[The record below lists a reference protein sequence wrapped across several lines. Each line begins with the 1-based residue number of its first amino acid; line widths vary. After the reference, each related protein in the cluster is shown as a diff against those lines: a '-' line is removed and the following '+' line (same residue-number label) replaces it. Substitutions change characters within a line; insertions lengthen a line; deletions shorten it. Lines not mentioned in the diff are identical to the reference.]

1 MVFNEDILSQIFEEI
16 DDKNSLYSCLFVNR
30 TWCVTA
36 VPILWR
42 NPNPHYNFN
51 LFVLYIF
58 YSIKSMKV
66 LFDILLLLHLLEES
80 RDTFKNQGIDI
91 NYLITEKYKR
101 PLFNYVNFWKYL
113 NLTFI
118 DNMIYNSGI
127 KSPSNIYQNCPN
139 LKYFKLSYN
148 IELLISELENLLI
161 NCKFL
166 NGLVIDNSYMD
177 ELFILLTKSSPIT
190 LFKFEFFTYWVN
202 LKYIKLFLD
211 NWKDRNPMLLKL
223 NIRDKEIKQQLEDLV
238 KEYKVRGVI
247 KKYSIGHSKI
257 NINEDFNWN

>member
-127 KSPSNIYQNCPN
+127 KSPSYKLQNTEYQLHHISGFECC
-139 LKYFKLSYN
+139 FSKLEPIHCN
-148 IELLISELENLLI
+148 NVI
-161 NCKFL
+161 
-166 NGLVIDNSYMD
+166 IDN
-177 ELFILLTKSSPIT
+177 IL
-190 LFKFEFFTYWVN
+190 E
-202 LKYIKLFLD
+202 
-211 NWKDRNPMLLKL
+211 
-223 NIRDKEIKQQLEDLV
+223 ELV
-238 KEYKVRGVI
+238 KICKSI
-247 KKYSIGHSKI
+247 KKLRFDII
-257 NINEDFNWN
+257 CQTVD